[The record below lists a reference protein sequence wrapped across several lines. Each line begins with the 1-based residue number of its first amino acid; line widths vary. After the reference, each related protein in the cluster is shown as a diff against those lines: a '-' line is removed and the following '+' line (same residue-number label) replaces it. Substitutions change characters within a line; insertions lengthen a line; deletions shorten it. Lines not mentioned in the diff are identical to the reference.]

1 MELDVLSEWA
11 DSVQEASKLCHSG
24 ALWPPN
30 RDNEIVVVEFSVGNF
45 RSISAEQ
52 TLSFEAANGESLSDM
67 LIVDPGRP
75 DDPLLPS
82 LFLFGGNASGKTN
95 ICKAIQAVRDL
106 TMFSATMLNRGQAI
120 SLIEPNRLV
129 ANLSDQPSS
138 FSIKLLLNG
147 ELWDYRIQV
156 DSTSVRNES
165 LHRKANS
172 PRARWSEVFIRND
185 GEKSSWVGNAP
196 RINRTFFESVR
207 DNCSVLSKAAAED
220 IAAVLPVYDY
230 ISNIRVRNMAN
241 PPVDVVEKA
250 IESSENDPA
259 LFQCLAKIV
268 ACADIQVNKIQIDER
283 ELSLEVVPDW
293 LKALHAHV
301 TGNELSQQVS
311 SYKLKFLSNRDD
323 GAEVGF
329 ELQDLSDGTVRFL
342 ALVINILQALKD
354 GSLLVMDEFDAS
366 LHTLLAL
373 AVRDLLTDSDL
384 NKNGAQFIAITH
396 SDALLDSS
404 RLRRDQIVA
413 INRLDGIGTTWWA
426 LSELDRKPK
435 KDESFQRRYL
445 NGGYGGVPRIA
456 DLRAH
461 VLAALRGA
469 GGT

>member
-1 MELDVLSEWA
+1 VN
-11 DSVQEASKLCHSG
+11 
-24 ALWPPN
+24 WPLN
-30 RDNEIVVVEFSVGNF
+30 RDNEIVVVEFTVGNF

-67 LIVDPGRP
+67 LIVDPSRP
-75 DDPLLPS
+75 DDPVLPS

-120 SLIEPNRLV
+120 PQIEPNRLL

-138 FSIKLLLNG
+138 FRIKLLLNG

-172 PRARWSEVFIRND
+172 PKARWSEVFTRTNGD
-185 GEKSSWVGNAP
+185 KAGWVGNAA
-196 RINRTFFESVR
+196 RLNRTFFESVR
-207 DNCSVLSKAAAED
+207 ENCSVLSKAAAED
-220 IAAVLPVYDY
+220 IAVVLPVYDY
-230 ISNIRVRNMAN
+230 ISKIRIRNLAN
-241 PPVDVVEKA
+241 PPLDVVEKA
-250 IESSENDPA
+250 IESSESDPA
-259 LFQCLAKIV
+259 LFQCLARIV
-268 ACADIQVNKIQIDER
+268 ACADIQVNEIQIDEK
-283 ELSLEVVPDW
+283 ELAVDEVPDW
-293 LKALHAHV
+293 LRAFNAYATEKEPSPKNSAH
-301 TGNELSQQVS
+301 
-311 SYKLKFLSNRDD
+311 KLKFLLNRDD

-373 AVRDLLTDSDL
+373 AVRDLLTDADL
-384 NKNGAQFIAITH
+384 NKNGAQFIAVTH

-469 GGT
+469 GGA

>member
-1 MELDVLSEWA
+1 MT
-11 DSVQEASKLCHSG
+11 SKTFHSKENR
-24 ALWPPN
+24 AFN
-30 RDNEIVVVEFSVGNF
+30 RDNEIVVVEFTVGNF
-45 RSISAEQ
+45 RSIGTEQ

-67 LIVDPGRP
+67 LIVDPSRP

-120 SLIEPNRLV
+120 PQIEPNRLV

-138 FSIKLLLNG
+138 FGIKLLLNG
-147 ELWDYRIQV
+147 ELWDYRIHV

-172 PRARWSEVFIRND
+172 PKARWSEVFTRTNGD
-185 GEKSSWVGNAP
+185 KSSWVGNAP
-196 RINRTFFESVR
+196 RLNRTFFESVR
-207 DNCSVLSKAAAED
+207 ENCSVLSKAAAED

-230 ISNIRVRNMAN
+230 ISNIRIRNLAN
-241 PPVDVVEKA
+241 PPLDVVQKA

-259 LFQCLAKIV
+259 LFQCLAKIIT
-268 ACADIQVNKIQIDER
+268 CADIQVNEIQIDENEVTFD
-283 ELSLEVVPDW
+283 ELPER
-293 LKALHAHV
+293 LKAVVRAHASE
-301 TGNELSQQVS
+301 NEPSPKIS
-311 SYKLKFLSNRDD
+311 AHKLKFLLNRDD

-373 AVRDLLTDSDL
+373 AVRDLLTDPDL
-384 NKNGAQFIAITH
+384 NKNGAQFIAVTH

-469 GGT
+469 GGA

>member
-1 MELDVLSEWA
+1 M
-11 DSVQEASKLCHSG
+11 
-24 ALWPPN
+24 
-30 RDNEIVVVEFSVGNF
+30 VVEFTVGNF
-45 RSISAEQ
+45 RSISTEQ

-67 LIVDPGRP
+67 LVVDPSRP

-106 TMFSATMLNRGQAI
+106 TMFSATILNRGQSI
-120 SLIEPNRLV
+120 PQIEPNRLV

-138 FSIKLLLNG
+138 FGIKLLLNG

-165 LHRKANS
+165 LHRKANT
-172 PRARWSEVFIRND
+172 PKARWSEVFTRTNGD
-185 GEKSSWVGNAP
+185 KSSWVGNAP
-196 RINRTFFESVR
+196 RLNRTFFESVR

-230 ISNIRVRNMAN
+230 ISKIRIRNLAN
-241 PPVDVVEKA
+241 PPIDVVEKA

-259 LFQCLAKIV
+259 LFQCLAKII
-268 ACADIQVNKIQIDER
+268 ACADIQVNEIQIDENEVTFD
-283 ELSLEVVPDW
+283 ELPER
-293 LKALHAHV
+293 LKAVVRAHAAE
-301 TGNELSQQVS
+301 NEPSPKIS
-311 SYKLKFLSNRDD
+311 AHKLKFLLNRDD

-373 AVRDLLTDSDL
+373 AVRDLLTDPDL
-384 NKNGAQFIAITH
+384 NKNGAQFIAVTH

-445 NGGYGGVPRIA
+445 NGGYGGVPRLA

-469 GGT
+469 GGA